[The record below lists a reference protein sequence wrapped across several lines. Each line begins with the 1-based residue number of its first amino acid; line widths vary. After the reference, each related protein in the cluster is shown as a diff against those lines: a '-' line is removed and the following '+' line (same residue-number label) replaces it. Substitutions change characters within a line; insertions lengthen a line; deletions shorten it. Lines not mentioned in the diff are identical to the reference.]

1 MNISREEVRR
11 LEKAAKDKNKQ
22 KLLDWANQFK
32 EQLELE
38 LKDKYYKRLAKS
50 MDIVFL
56 AVAYS
61 LVFSENTKI
70 NSKDEVGEFMDDLL
84 TTISLF
90 ENGEYN
96 PNDYKEGLEKAGIF
110 FD

>member
-38 LKDKYYKRLAKS
+38 LKDKYDKRYNGIL
-50 MDIVFL
+50 
-56 AVAYS
+56 
-61 LVFSENTKI
+61 I
-70 NSKDEVGEFMDDLL
+70 NK
-84 TTISLF
+84 
-90 ENGEYN
+90 
-96 PNDYKEGLEKAGIF
+96 
-110 FD
+110 